1 MLFVPDDSG
10 PDVRVHRAAKR
21 TSWPPAGEGATK
33 TRSDEKDASF
43 LSLDN
48 QSSGASPIPFLP
60 GALRYFREKGLK
72 VN

>member
-1 MLFVPDDSG
+1 VVPENSDENLVYQITKTLFEKKEEL
-10 PDVRVHRAAKR
+10 VRVH
-21 TSWPPAGEGATK
+21 
-33 TRSDEKDASF
+33 KDASF

-48 QSSGASPIPFLP
+48 QFTGASPIPFHP